1 MNLGKIYF
9 LCSDNKI
16 KIGYT
21 KGSIDKRIQQL
32 NTGSPNKIYKLGWI
46 EGNKEKEKEI
56 HRKFSMYRIR
66 NNGEWFNGAQEII
79 DYINSVNQEPNIFVD
94 IVDNKIV
101 PLLKLSL

>member
-21 KGSIDKRIQQL
+21 KCSIDKRIQQL

-46 EGNKEKEKEI
+46 EGNKEKEKELHI
-56 HRKFSMYRIR
+56 KFSMYRIR

>member
-1 MNLGKIYF
+1 
-9 LCSDNKI
+9 
-16 KIGYT
+16 
-21 KGSIDKRIQQL
+21 
-32 NTGSPNKIYKLGWI
+32 
-46 EGNKEKEKEI
+46 
-56 HRKFSMYRIR
+56 MYRIR

>member
-21 KGSIDKRIQQL
+21 KGSLDKRIQQL

-46 EGNKEKEKEI
+46 EGNKEKEKELHI
-56 HRKFSMYRIR
+56 KFSMYRIR

>member
-1 MNLGKIYF
+1 MTKGKIYF

-21 KGSIDKRIQQL
+21 KGSIEKRIQQL

-46 EGNKEKEKEI
+46 EGDKEI
-56 HRKFSMYRIR
+56 EKQLHIKFSEYRIR
-66 NNGEWFNGAQEII
+66 SNGEWFLGNQKII
-79 DYINSVNQEPNIFVD
+79 DYINEVNQEPNIYID
-94 IVDNKIV
+94 IVDNKIL